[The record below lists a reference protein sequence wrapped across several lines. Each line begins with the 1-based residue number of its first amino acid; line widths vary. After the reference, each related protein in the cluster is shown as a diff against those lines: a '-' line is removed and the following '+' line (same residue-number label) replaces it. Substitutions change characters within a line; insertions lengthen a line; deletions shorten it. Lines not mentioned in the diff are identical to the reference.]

1 VNAVEITIGAT
12 PARLYELIADIE
24 RMGEWSPECIGC
36 RWVGGAQCAEAG
48 ARYRGTSQN
57 GRRRWTTLSSIVEA
71 RPGHV
76 LAWDVSYF
84 GCRVA
89 RWRYEFAE
97 VSGGT
102 LLREIVEDRRGR
114 LLRFVSPMI
123 TGSRD
128 RGSRNESTMHVTLER
143 LKAAAESA
151 T

>member
-1 VNAVEITIGAT
+1 MNAVEITIGAT
-12 PARLYELIADIE
+12 PARIYELIADIE

-36 RWVGGAQCAEAG
+36 RWVGGAQSAVEG
-48 ARYRGTSQN
+48 AQYRGTSQN

-71 RPGHV
+71 QPGLV

-84 GCRVA
+84 GFRVA

-97 VSGGT
+97 LPGGT

-114 LLRFVSPMI
+114 LLRLVSPLI

-128 RGSRNESTMHVTLER
+128 RGSRNETTMHVTLER
-143 LKAAAESA
+143 LKAAAES
-151 T
+151 TS